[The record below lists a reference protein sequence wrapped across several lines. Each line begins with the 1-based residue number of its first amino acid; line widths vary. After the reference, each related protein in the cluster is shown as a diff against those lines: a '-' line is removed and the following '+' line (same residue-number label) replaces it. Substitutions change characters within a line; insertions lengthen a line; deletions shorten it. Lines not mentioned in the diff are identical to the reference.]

1 MQPRPCGEC
10 TACCDGQLLGSA
22 HGNPFGHNN
31 PCVFLVKKVCEIYPH
46 RPTCCVNYQCA
57 WSQHLLPEHM
67 RPDQSGVMVS
77 VERNGQTQFLKVI
90 ELKPDVT
97 WETLH
102 MIDQAARKL
111 NTYWELVKYQH
122 GD

>member
-1 MQPRPCGEC
+1 
-10 TACCDGQLLGSA
+10 
-22 HGNPFGHNN
+22 
-31 PCVFLVKKVCEIYPH
+31 
-46 RPTCCVNYQCA
+46 
-57 WSQHLLPEHM
+57 M

-97 WETLH
+97 WETMH
-102 MIDQAARKL
+102 EIDQAARKL